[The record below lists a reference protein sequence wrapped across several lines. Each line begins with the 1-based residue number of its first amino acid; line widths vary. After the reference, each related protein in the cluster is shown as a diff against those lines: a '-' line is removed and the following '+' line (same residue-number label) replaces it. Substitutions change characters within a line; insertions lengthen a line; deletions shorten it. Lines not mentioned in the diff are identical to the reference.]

1 MNLSVLVATCD
12 LYSKLWPNFLTCFNR
27 YWEPPT
33 DILFVGETLAVPNY
47 PTYTPGLHIPWGTRI
62 LGALENCAENV
73 FFILEDYYLAEKL
86 HIERIQ
92 GYLDAVEK
100 HNMNRLQ
107 ISPLDK
113 GYNYQHYGEGVNGY
127 RKILTTGN
135 YVISCQ
141 PSIWKKQWII
151 ETLDPSYSPWDF
163 EMCGSHKLANKETHT
178 YIAEVE
184 RHIYFNAVRRGFTK
198 SEGWEEFREREGL
211 PDF

>member
-12 LYSKLWPNFLTCFNR
+12 IYSRLWPNFLTCFNR

-33 DILFVGETLAVPNY
+33 DILFVGEMLTVPNY
-47 PTYTPGLHIPWGTRI
+47 PTHTPGLCIPWGTRM

-86 HIERIQ
+86 HIERIE
-92 GYLDAVEK
+92 GYLDAVER

-107 ISPLDK
+107 ISPLDR
-113 GYNYQHYGEGVNGY
+113 GYDYQHYGEGVGGY
-127 RKILTTGN
+127 KEILPAGH

-141 PSIWKKQWII
+141 PSIWKREWLQKTIQ
-151 ETLDPSYSPWDF
+151 PHYSPWDF
-163 EMCGSHKLANKETHT
+163 EILGSRELAKQETRT

-184 RHIYFNAVRRGFTK
+184 KPIYFNAVRRGFRK
-198 SEGWEEFREREGL
+198 SEGWEKFREREGL